1 MAKQKQR
8 CTSEERKTKETRIS
22 CTLDLDGSGNTEIK
36 TPCGF
41 MDHMI
46 TAMARHALFDLTIV
60 AEGDLEVDAHHTVE
74 DLGLTLGQA
83 FLKAVGDKKGITR
96 FGQAL
101 IPMDEA
107 LASCAVDVSG
117 RPHFVYDVKIPER
130 SQWEFDVNLVKEFFA
145 ALASTARI
153 TLHLRLLYGENYHH
167 CCEALFKAAGRALRQ
182 AVSMDPRE
190 EGVPTSKG
198 TLG

>member
-1 MAKQKQR
+1 MAKRKQR
-8 CTSEERKTKETRIS
+8 RASVERETKETKIT
-22 CTLDLDGSGNTEIK
+22 CALDLDGSGKTEIK
-36 TPCGF
+36 TPYGF

-46 TAMARHALFDLTIV
+46 TAMARHALFDLTVV

-74 DLGLTLGQA
+74 DLGLVLGEA
-83 FLKAVGDKKGITR
+83 LLKAVGDKKGITR
-96 FGQAL
+96 FGQAM

-117 RPHFVYDVKIPER
+117 RPHFVYDAKIPER

-167 CCEALFKAAGRALRQ
+167 SCEALFKAAGRALRQ
-182 AVSMDPRE
+182 AVSMDPGE

>member
-1 MAKQKQR
+1 MAKEKQR
-8 CTSEERKTKETRIS
+8 RTSVERETKETKIT
-22 CTLDLDGSGNTEIK
+22 CALDLDGSGKTEIK
-36 TPCGF
+36 TPFGF

-46 TAMARHALFDLTIV
+46 TAMARHALFDLTV
-60 AEGDLEVDAHHTVE
+60 VGEGDLEVDAHHTVE
-74 DLGLTLGQA
+74 DLGLVLGEA
-83 FLKAVGDKKGITR
+83 LSKAVGDKKGITR
-96 FGQAL
+96 FGQAT

-107 LASCAVDVSG
+107 LASCALDVSG

-145 ALASTARI
+145 ALASTAKI

-182 AVSMDPRE
+182 AVSMDPGE